1 MSGSR
6 VCPSSEGQL
15 QVLLRGLW
23 HETRCQVSL
32 FISLLKTTLRRHAT
46 ASESDW
52 LHPPS
57 SRIYEI
63 LPQRIQ
69 QWQQSPCVAEEM
81 GRRQLERI
89 RKEQQAARLR
99 LTLMEKR
106 FHELEAI
113 IANAKQQQVQQH
125 EEVGDGGP
133 ERQWFTRL
141 SVCLTEPSVSLS
153 RWLKATAM
161 TLTCRSSAYP
171 AAIRSTPR
179 WRCGTWRDA
188 TLRSASG
195 GNRKFA
201 EQLIPTL

>member
-1 MSGSR
+1 M
-6 VCPSSEGQL
+6 
-15 QVLLRGLW
+15 
-23 HETRCQVSL
+23 
-32 FISLLKTTLRRHAT
+32 
-46 ASESDW
+46 
-52 LHPPS
+52 
-57 SRIYEI
+57 
-63 LPQRIQ
+63 
-69 QWQQSPCVAEEM
+69 AEEM

-113 IANAKQQQVQQH
+113 IGNAKQQQVQQH
-125 EEVGDGGP
+125 EEVGGIGPAGGGG
-133 ERQWFTRL
+133 ERQRFTRL

-153 RWLKATAM
+153 RWLKAMAM
-161 TLTCRSSAYP
+161 TPTCRSSACP
-171 AAIRSTPR
+171 AAIRSTLR
-179 WRCGTWRDA
+179 WRCDTWRDA

>member
-1 MSGSR
+1 M
-6 VCPSSEGQL
+6 
-15 QVLLRGLW
+15 
-23 HETRCQVSL
+23 
-32 FISLLKTTLRRHAT
+32 
-46 ASESDW
+46 
-52 LHPPS
+52 
-57 SRIYEI
+57 
-63 LPQRIQ
+63 
-69 QWQQSPCVAEEM
+69 AEEM

-125 EEVGDGGP
+125 EEVGDGRPGVWGGGSP
-133 ERQWFTRL
+133 VCL
-141 SVCLTEPSVSLS
+141 SVCLTEPSVSPS

-161 TLTCRSSAYP
+161 TPTCRSSACP